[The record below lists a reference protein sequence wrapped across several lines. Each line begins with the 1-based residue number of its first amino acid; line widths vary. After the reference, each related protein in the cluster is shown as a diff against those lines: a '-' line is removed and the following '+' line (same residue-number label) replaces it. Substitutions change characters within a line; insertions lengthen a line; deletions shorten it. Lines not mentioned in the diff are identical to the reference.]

1 MAKKKMTRDIPLPS
15 SDGMFGGP
23 GDPKKKYTASDSAN
37 YMGTY
42 NRQQASFK
50 KAYESMN
57 SMMENSKRDR
67 RMIPCAKIHFIQLL
81 RLATK
86 K

>member
-1 MAKKKMTRDIPLPS
+1 MKNKKYNRDMPLPS
-15 SDGMFGGP
+15 SDGMFG
-23 GDPKKKYTASDSAN
+23 DPKKKYTAKDSAN

-57 SMMENSKRDR
+57 SMMGNAKR
-67 RMIPCAKIHFIQLL
+67 AKMDDTMRKNPFHSTFMS
-81 RLATK
+81 RNK
-86 K
+86 